1 MREDLLNEL
10 EAEYAARRNRNEQ
23 EEAARRDR
31 IRREFPA
38 IAQLT
43 EERENLI
50 FDSIHRMLDGNGKAE
65 NLEER
70 MGALNTKIAE
80 ALKENGLPGDYLEPV
95 YRCAECRDTGY
106 TGDLIKEPC
115 GCLLKAY
122 QAKVRERIGLG
133 KNGDETF
140 ETFNAEIIP
149 ETQVQ
154 PGITQ
159 RQLSELARKQCEEWA
174 DSWPEADTRDL
185 LLSGKADWGR
195 HS

>member
-50 FDSIHRMLDGNGKAE
+50 LDSIHRMLDGNGNAE

-70 MGALNTKIAE
+70 MG
-80 ALKENGLPGDYLEPV
+80 GH
-95 YRCAECRDTGY
+95 
-106 TGDLIKEPC
+106 
-115 GCLLKAY
+115 
-122 QAKVRERIGLG
+122 
-133 KNGDETF
+133 
-140 ETFNAEIIP
+140 
-149 ETQVQ
+149 
-154 PGITQ
+154 GIYGGPDQGT
-159 RQLSELARKQCEEWA
+159 L
-174 DSWPEADTRDL
+174 
-185 LLSGKADWGR
+185 
-195 HS
+195 